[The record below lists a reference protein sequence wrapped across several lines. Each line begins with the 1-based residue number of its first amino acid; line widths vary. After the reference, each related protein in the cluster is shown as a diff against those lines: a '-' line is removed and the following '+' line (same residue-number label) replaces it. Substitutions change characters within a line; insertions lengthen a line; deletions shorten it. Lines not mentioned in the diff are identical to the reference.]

1 MRFLTEYL
9 YFNTRRK
16 REYIDITD
24 QVNAAVRKAGIQE
37 GMVLVSAMHIT
48 AGVYVNDAEDGLI
61 QDIDKWLEGLAPFN
75 AGYLHHQTGET
86 NGDAHLKSLLV
97 HHQVT
102 VPVTDQTRSPLPA
115 ESQPAARPDEGLV
128 TVTSPIV
135 GIFFRSASPEAEP
148 YVEVGSYVRKGQVL
162 CIVEA
167 MKLMNE
173 IESEFD
179 GRMVEILV
187 ENAKP
192 VEFGEPLFRIE
203 PGARPEG

>member
-1 MRFLTEYL
+1 MKRHSLSMKKAKKPAPQPSPNALVDPKFLHEL
-9 YFNTRRK
+9 IEVF
-16 REYIDITD
+16 
-24 QVNAAVRKAGIQE
+24 Q
-37 GMVLVSAMHIT
+37 S
-48 AGVYVNDAEDGLI
+48 AGVNDLEVERNGLRVR
-61 QDIDKWLEGLAPFN
+61 LRREGSAPPVS
-75 AGYLHHQTGET
+75 TTE
-86 NGDAHLKSLLV
+86 
-97 HHQVT
+97 VT